1 MAVQAEKK
9 YKIISGQT
17 KHMRQLVDNILSN
30 LEHVSRQK
38 IVLTMCD
45 PVCPTMANYFLP
57 CDSRSTSSK
66 LTRKRVSW
74 LL

>member
-30 LEHVSRQK
+30 LELVSRQK
-38 IVLTMCD
+38 IVLARCN
-45 PVCPTMANYFLP
+45 PVCPIVANFFP
-57 CDSRSTSSK
+57 QGSTSRTPK
-66 LTRKRVSW
+66 
-74 LL
+74 